1 MNVRSS
7 RFVKGVNNS
16 LYPVSEVDAGLE
28 FVNMDVFEDA
38 GEHYAMAEK
47 ICLGKDL

>member
-1 MNVRSS
+1 
-7 RFVKGVNNS
+7 
-16 LYPVSEVDAGLE
+16 
-28 FVNMDVFEDA
+28 VNMDVFEDA